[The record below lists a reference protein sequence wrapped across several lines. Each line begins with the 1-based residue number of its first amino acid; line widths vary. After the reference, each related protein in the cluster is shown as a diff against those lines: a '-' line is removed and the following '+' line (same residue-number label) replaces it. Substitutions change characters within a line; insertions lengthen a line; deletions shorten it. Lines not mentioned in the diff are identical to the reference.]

1 MRHHINNDIA
11 QRSQE
16 MFSESES
23 DHAATHWQPPGLA
36 KKQHHADDDSATSK
50 APDTAG
56 SSHASPAHFSLI
68 GWLKNKRG
76 PALAAAQQR
85 DAQQPGTP
93 THTDDNIKRKAAVA
107 AAAATLVADNQLWRQ
122 HKHLDTAALKNIV
135 AHPTQYASA
144 TVQAAQ
150 TMRDNPMD
158 FELAVDDHMRDLY
171 KHDHSKHDHH
181 KHGHIWGEVSRQN
194 LMHLA
199 KWLVDG
205 SMFGKRAADDEA
217 EVARYREAAL
227 AAVAA
232 RAAQLAATPA
242 ASSDTEIAQAASAR
256 QVLQADATLW
266 VGKTRLGLH
275 DLQHVLKHPD
285 EHAPETVNASLYMLQ
300 HPAGFSE
307 LAMTAAE
314 PKT

>member
-23 DHAATHWQPPGLA
+23 DHAATHWQPPGQA
-36 KKQHHADDDSATSK
+36 KKQQHADDHSATSK
-50 APDTAG
+50 VPDTAG

-68 GWLKNKRG
+68 GWLKNKRD

-85 DAQQPGTP
+85 DAQQPGAP
-93 THTDDNIKRKAAVA
+93 THTDDNIKRKVAVA

-122 HKHLDTAALKNIV
+122 HKHLDTAALKDIV
-135 AHPTQYASA
+135 AHATQYASA

-150 TMRDNPMD
+150 TMLDNPMD
-158 FELAVDDHMRDLY
+158 FELAVDDHIR
-171 KHDHSKHDHH
+171 DHH
-181 KHGHIWGEVSRQN
+181 KHDHQKRGHIWGEVSRQN
-194 LMHLA
+194 LSHLA

-205 SMFGKRAADDEA
+205 SMVGKHAADDEA

-227 AAVAA
+227 ATVAA
-232 RAAQLAATPA
+232 RAAQLAATPPV
-242 ASSDTEIAQAASAR
+242 SNDTELAQAASAR
-256 QVLQADATLW
+256 HVLQADATLW
-266 VGKTRLGLH
+266 AGKTRLGLH

-285 EHAPETVNASLYMLQ
+285 EHAPQTVNASLYMLL